1 MAFRAIGSLYGI
13 IILGMFKQ
21 VFYSVTLIAK
31 ALKTI
36 NEKVAMVT
44 CGNSKNQNEDP
55 EKKIDWIS
63 LLSFDLLSCPLA
75 ENPFPLFRPSK

>member
-1 MAFRAIGSLYGI
+1 MAFRAIGSLYG

-21 VFYSVTLIAK
+21 VFYSVTLISN

-44 CGNSKNQNEDP
+44 YSNSKNENEDP
-55 EKKIDWIS
+55 EKKVDWIS
-63 LLSFDLLSCPLA
+63 LSSFELLSCPLA
-75 ENPFPLFRPSK
+75 ENLFPLFRPSK